1 MKVRDKTKLM
11 KEIEEAT
18 GKDIR
23 ELLNYL
29 YRDKNMT
36 FQEIEGY
43 MKKDLDININYS
55 TIHYWFMKFG
65 MKSREYKL

>member
-11 KEIEEAT
+11 KEVEEAT

-36 FQEIEGY
+36 FQEMAHY
-43 MKKDLDININYS
+43 FKTNLNININYS

>member
-11 KEIEEAT
+11 KEIEEAA

-36 FQEIEGY
+36 FQEIESY
-43 MKKDLDININYS
+43 VKDNFNINLNYS

>member
-1 MKVRDKTKLM
+1 MKVRDKTKKM
-11 KEIEEAT
+11 IEVEEAT

-43 MKKDLDININYS
+43 VNKNLHININYS